1 MLMRKRLLAALL
13 AASLLCG
20 PAALAATPAQ
30 QADAGLLRALG
41 LFAGTEAGDD
51 LDRSMT
57 RAEAAV
63 MLVRLFG
70 AADDM
75 PAQTYPTPFAD
86 LPDWAAPYV
95 SWLYQRG
102 LTHGTGAQTFS
113 PDAPITR
120 DAYMLFLGRALGYA
134 DNATASGKG
143 LFSAADYQAGLGQ
156 TVTRGEA
163 VSLTVAALF
172 STCADGR
179 PFSEVLIAQGV
190 IDAGVFA
197 EQAGGRPTIPAVD
210 QAALQNSTWQIKS
223 DGSGRVK
230 VVRLENDAV
239 CAASDRT
246 FLRAIT
252 LAGADGIFGYDET
265 AIYYLD
271 PATLRATRIADLS
284 DFFDSTAAAPY
295 LGALGSFAG
304 TTLFYLCDGGA
315 DGVSKAYRFYTWSP
329 AASWQKVADYTG
341 ALSALGTLSTVQG
354 KYFSGSFGIFSLGLD
369 GTVEILT
376 RTPCCSMNLLGGI
389 LYFIPNDPSETEDG
403 YSYGGRTV
411 RMLAMGKETTVL
423 TLPDAAGYP
432 IRLETVTGATADGVI
447 TARGTWHDRAGNEW
461 HVMFS
466 GTGAEVKVMDA
477 DNQHSVPDDLS
488 GSYSAAAHM
497 AWWAA
502 ALGLETGP
510 AA

>member
-1 MLMRKRLLAALL
+1 MVKRLLAALL
-13 AASLLCG
+13 AACLLCG

-30 QADAGLLRALG
+30 QADADLLRALG
-41 LFAGTEAGDD
+41 LFAGTETGDD
-51 LDRSMT
+51 LDRDMT

-70 AADDM
+70 AAEDM
-75 PAQTYPTPFAD
+75 PAQTYPIPFAD
-86 LPDWAAPYV
+86 LPGWAVPYV

-113 PDAPITR
+113 PDTPVTR
-120 DAYMLFLGRALGYA
+120 DAYMLFLGRALGYT
-134 DNATASGKG
+134 DNETASGKS
-143 LFSAADYQAGLGQ
+143 LFTAADYQAGLGQ
-156 TVTRGEA
+156 PLTRGEA
-163 VSLTVAALF
+163 VSLTVDALF

-179 PFSEVLIAQGV
+179 PFSEVLIELGAM
-190 IDAGVFA
+190 DAGTFA
-197 EQAGGRPTIPAVD
+197 EQAGDRPTIPAVD

-223 DGSGRVK
+223 AGDGRVK
-230 VVRLENDAV
+230 VVRRENDKVRAT
-239 CAASDRT
+239 SEQT
-246 FLRAIT
+246 FVRAIT

-284 DFFDSTAAAPY
+284 DFFDSATAAPY

-315 DGVSKAYRFYTWSP
+315 DSAPKAYRFYTWSP
-329 AASWQKVADYTG
+329 AGSWQKAADYTG
-341 ALSALGTLSTVQG
+341 TLTDLNTLSTVQG

-376 RTPCCSMNLLGGI
+376 RTPCYSMNLLGGI
-389 LYFIPNDPSETEDG
+389 LYFIPNDPSATEDG

-411 RMLAMGKETTVL
+411 RMLAMGQESTVL
-423 TLPDAAGYP
+423 ELPDATGYP

-447 TARGTWHDRAGNEW
+447 TARGTWHDQAGNEW

-466 GTGAEVKVMDA
+466 GAGAQVKVVDA
-477 DNQHSVPDDLS
+477 DNQHNVPDDLA

-502 ALGLETGP
+502 ALGIETGKT
-510 AA
+510 A